1 MMTGAHKM
9 YVNHIGGVG
18 GGLAAAFCMS
28 SSVNVDM
35 SIWTPTPNLLEFC
48 GVCARLV
55 RHEKLQGRET
65 TDIPVINLATDED
78 GKVARQPLL

>member
-1 MMTGAHKM
+1 VKEWN
-9 YVNHIGGVG
+9 VNHIGGVG

-48 GVCARLV
+48 RTVQSVKRTGEKRL
-55 RHEKLQGRET
+55 EGR
-65 TDIPVINLATDED
+65 AKF
-78 GKVARQPLL
+78 GY